1 MLLVLDY
8 KKWHPDRWIKDPKL
22 ALEAK
27 KRFQHIQEAYSGVF
41 FIFVNN
47 LIIYLKQVLY
57 SNEAVNIDGLCFAFF
72 PFLILVLSDK
82 GKRRIYDA
90 GLFGL
95 IAEDDDD
102 VGFSF
107 YIFH

>member
-1 MLLVLDY
+1 MDQGPETCTRSQKAVS
-8 KKWHPDRWIKDPKL
+8 
-22 ALEAK
+22 
-27 KRFQHIQEAYSGVF
+27 AYSRGLFRCFF